1 MGKTAVTSSLRILR
15 LVLTL
20 LALALLPF
28 ATGCSPQPT
37 PTPQPTAT
45 PPPTATPRPTPTP
58 TPRPLDL
65 VVLHTND
72 VLGYTE
78 PCG

>member
-1 MGKTAVTSSLRILR
+1 MKKRFVFLGR
-15 LVLTL
+15 LL
-20 LALALLPF
+20 LALLPVVI
-28 ATGCSPQPT
+28 ASLAIACSAPEPT

-45 PPPTATPRPTPTP
+45 PKPTPTP
-58 TPRPLDL
+58 TPRPIDL